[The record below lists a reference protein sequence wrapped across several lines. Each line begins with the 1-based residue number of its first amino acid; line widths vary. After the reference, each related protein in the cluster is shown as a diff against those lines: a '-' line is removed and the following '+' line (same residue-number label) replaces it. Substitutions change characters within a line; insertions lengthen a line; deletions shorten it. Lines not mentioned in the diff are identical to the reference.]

1 MMSPYTMVAPGTRVG
16 GYGYAAPVRVGATG
30 FAAAPRAFMAPR
42 QVAAA
47 PRSNNLLGNLFGNM
61 DADIADY
68 IIRGNLGG
76 FSMGTDLGLEAT
88 ETAVWNMQKAGAF
101 GGDVPDAALF
111 TLALQ
116 NKNDPG
122 NPLMANN
129 LAFTTAMGGL
139 AGNEFWNGADDT
151 HADAGILG
159 RLMEINGATGGM
171 DTDFL
176 AALLTSGPVLGLGNT
191 RSNMS
196 PFMMSLIFN
205 SGNQYGNN
213 LYGSDM
219 DQMMGTLGRPGVS
232 DIYEQ
237 ILLSRGGL
245 GSGYMA
251 GALPNGM

>member
-1 MMSPYTMVAPGTRVG
+1 MMMSPYTMVAPRTRVG
-16 GYGYAAPVRVGATG
+16 GYGLAAPVRVGATPY

-47 PRSNNLLGNLFGNM
+47 PRSGNLLDNLFGNM

-68 IIRGNLGG
+68 IMRGNLGG
-76 FSMGTDLGLEAT
+76 LSLGTDLGLEAT

-101 GGDVPDAALF
+101 GGDVPDAALL

-116 NKNDPG
+116 NKNDIN
-122 NPLMANN
+122 NPLIANN

-139 AGNEFWNGADDT
+139 AGNEYWNGADDT
-151 HADAGILG
+151 HMDAGVLG
-159 RLMEINGATGGM
+159 RLLEINGATGAM

-176 AALLTSGPVLGLGNT
+176 AALLTSGPVLGLGSDRT
-191 RSNMS
+191 DMS

-205 SGNQYGNN
+205 SNNQYGNN
-213 LYGSDM
+213 LYAS
-219 DQMMGTLGRPGVS
+219 MMGQMYGLPGVS

-237 ILLSRGGL
+237 TLMSRGVFGT
-245 GSGYMA
+245 GYMA